1 MNIVDYKREF
11 LELLLQKNA
20 LKIAKDT
27 NSLFKL
33 KSGRMS
39 PTFVSIGALTD
50 GESLSILKRSY
61 SHAAIEGVKSGRLK
75 DFQYVFGPAYK
86 GINLC
91 ALTCEGLYENFA
103 KNTCYLY
110 DRKEEKAYGE
120 ATQGTDASKVIVG
133 AEKFIQGGSILLV
146 DDVITTG
153 QAKYEALE
161 KIKLLGD
168 YQIAGMVIAV
178 DRQELLGETHNGGS
192 RSAVQ
197 TLEIELGIKTI
208 AILTMQEVF
217 SLIKDTLEKS
227 VRQAWIEYYE
237 KYGAVRV
244 AEEKKDSSKRPNAK

>member
-1 MNIVDYKREF
+1 MNYKEEF
-11 LELLLQKNA
+11 LNLLLKKNA
-20 LKIAKDT
+20 LKIAADT
-27 NSLFKL
+27 ASFFKL

-50 GESLSILKRSY
+50 GESLAMLKRSY
-61 SHAAIEGVKSGRLK
+61 SHTVIEGVQNGTLK

-91 ALTCEGLYENFA
+91 ALTCEGLYENFG

-120 ATQGTDASKVIVG
+120 ATQGNDASKVIVG
-133 AEKFIQGGSILLV
+133 AEKFAQAGAILLV

-153 QAKYEALE
+153 QAKYEALD

-168 YQIAGMVIAV
+168 YRIAGMVIAV
-178 DRQELLGETHNGGS
+178 DRQELLGDTHGGGP

-197 TLEIELGIKTI
+197 ALEAELGIKTV
-208 AILTMQEVF
+208 AILTMREIF
-217 SLIKDTLEKS
+217 ALIKDTLEKS
-227 VRQAWIEYYE
+227 VRQAWIAYYE
-237 KYGAVRV
+237 HYGAVRMV
-244 AEEKKDSSKRPNAK
+244 

>member
-1 MNIVDYKREF
+1 MDYKREF
-11 LELLLQKNA
+11 LDLLLKKNA
-20 LKIAKDT
+20 LQIGKAT
-27 NSLFKL
+27 NAFFKL

-50 GESLSILKRSY
+50 GESLMMLKQSY
-61 SHAAIEGVKSGRLK
+61 SRVAIEGVQNGALR

-91 ALTCEGLYENFA
+91 ALTCEGLYENFG

-120 ATQGTDASKVIVG
+120 ATQGSDASKVIVG
-133 AEKFIQGGSILLV
+133 AEKFVQTSAILLV

-153 QAKYEALE
+153 QAKYEALD

-178 DRQELLGETHNGGS
+178 DRQELLGDTHNSDS

-197 TLEIELGIKTI
+197 ALEAELGIKTV
-208 AILTMQEVF
+208 AILTMQEIF
-217 SLIKDTLEKS
+217 SLIKNTLEKS

-237 KYGAVRV
+237 QYGMVRMQ
-244 AEEKKDSSKRPNAK
+244 

>member
-1 MNIVDYKREF
+1 MDYKREF
-11 LELLLQKNA
+11 LDLLLKKNA
-20 LKIAKDT
+20 LQIVKDT
-27 NSLFKL
+27 NAFFKL

-50 GESLSILKRSY
+50 GESLMMLKQSY
-61 SHAAIEGVKSGRLK
+61 SRVAIEGVQNGALR

-91 ALTCEGLYENFA
+91 ALTCEGLYENFG

-120 ATQGTDASKVIVG
+120 ATQGSDASKVIVG
-133 AEKFIQGGSILLV
+133 AEKFVQTSAILLV

-153 QAKYEALE
+153 QAKYEALD

-178 DRQELLGETHNGGS
+178 DRQELLGDTHNGDS

-197 TLEIELGIKTI
+197 ALEAELGIKTV
-208 AILTMQEVF
+208 AILTMQEIF

-227 VRQAWIEYYE
+227 VRHAWIEYYE
-237 KYGAVRV
+237 QYGAVRM
-244 AEEKKDSSKRPNAK
+244 P

>member
-1 MNIVDYKREF
+1 VDYKREF
-11 LELLLQKNA
+11 LEVLLKKNA
-20 LKIAKDT
+20 LKIATDT
-27 NSLFKL
+27 GSFFKL

-50 GESLSILKRSY
+50 GESLSMLKHSY
-61 SHAAIEGVKSGRLK
+61 SRAAIEGVRSGVLK

-120 ATQGTDASKVIVG
+120 ATQGSDASKIIIG
-133 AEKFIQGGSILLV
+133 AEKFVQAGAILLV

-153 QAKYEALE
+153 QAKYEALD
-161 KIKLLGD
+161 KIKLLGNS
-168 YQIAGMVIAV
+168 QIAGMVIAV
-178 DRQELLGETHNGGS
+178 DRQELLGDTRNSGS

-197 TLEIELGIKTI
+197 TLEAELGFKTV
-208 AILTMQEVF
+208 AILTMQEIF
-217 SLIKDTLEKS
+217 ALIKDTLEKS
-227 VRQAWIEYYE
+227 VRHAWIEYYE
-237 KYGAVRV
+237 KYGAVRM
-244 AEEKKDSSKRPNAK
+244 E